1 MAGMSASENLLDT
14 LTALA
19 YRWATC
25 ASHSLMDDAA
35 MLAFI
40 FS

>member
-1 MAGMSASENLLDT
+1 MAGMSESENLLET

-19 YRWATC
+19 YRWATY
-25 ASHSLMDDAA
+25 ASNKLMDDAA

>member
-1 MAGMSASENLLDT
+1 MSESHKLLET
-14 LTALA
+14 ITALA
-19 YRWATC
+19 YRWAAY
-25 ASHSLMDDAA
+25 ASHNLIDDAA

>member
-1 MAGMSASENLLDT
+1 MGGMSESENLLET

-19 YRWATC
+19 YRWAAY
-25 ASHSLMDDAA
+25 ASHNLMDDAA